1 MLALLLL
8 CIYSTNI
15 DNTQPNGANTMTT
28 AEKNAMISAR
38 LLSYINSGATIEQ
51 AFGYVFGPGWYEC
64 LVDELYTELRAK
76 ATA

>member
-1 MLALLLL
+1 MKQKGV
-8 CIYSTNI
+8 NE
-15 DNTQPNGANTMTT
+15 MKTT
-28 AEKNAMISAR
+28 EKNAVISAR

-76 ATA
+76 AAVK